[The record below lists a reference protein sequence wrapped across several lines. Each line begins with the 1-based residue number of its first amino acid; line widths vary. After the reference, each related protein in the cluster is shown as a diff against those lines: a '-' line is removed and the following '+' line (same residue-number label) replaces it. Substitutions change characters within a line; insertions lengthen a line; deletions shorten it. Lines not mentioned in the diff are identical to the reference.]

1 MSINIEHKDLPLGQN
16 HASFNW
22 KVNNVSDLNLISVV
36 TADINKEAYVEGTKT
51 KYVLKSVNPAVWDA
65 ISGAGGEIDATPTDG
80 SNNAVSSSGVY
91 AALVGREPANP
102 NIQSHIISTANPH
115 NTTASQVGAY
125 NRVETDTKIA
135 EAIANLAQTAIIAKT
150 TSAQSSNSTTFTPI
164 NELTVP
170 VQANTIYRVDCFVTF
185 RSSATAAG
193 AGIGFIAPTDSRPT
207 IEFTTP
213 TVTGAS
219 ASALNLI
226 TPVAAFTTNVSI
238 VPSSTPTANTDIT
251 VRMQG
256 LLQTTS
262 AGDFV
267 IQFRTEDAAGTITI
281 QPKSILVVEKIG

>member
-1 MSINIEHKDLPLGQN
+1 MSTNIEHKDLPLGQN

-65 ISGAGGEIDATPTDG
+65 ISGAGGEIDATPIDG

-115 NTTASQVGAY
+115 STTASQVGAY
-125 NRVETDTKIA
+125 NMVETDTKIA
-135 EAIANLAQTAIIAKT
+135 EAIANLAQTAPDSSIIIAKT
-150 TSAQSSNSTTFTPI
+150 TSAQSSNSTTLTPI

-185 RSSATAAG
+185 RSSSTAAG

-207 IEFTTP
+207 IEFTSP
-213 TVTGAS
+213 T
-219 ASALNLI
+219 ALHLV
-226 TPVAAFTTNVSI
+226 TPVAANTTNVSV
-238 VPSSTPTANTDIT
+238 VPSSTPTADTDMT
-251 VRMQG
+251 VHIQG

-267 IQFRTEDAAGTITI
+267 IQFRTEDETGTITI
-281 QPKSILVVEKIG
+281 QTKSILVVEKIG

>member
-1 MSINIEHKDLPLGQN
+1 MSTNIEHKDLPLGQN

-65 ISGAGGEIDATPTDG
+65 ISGAGGEIEVTPTDG

-115 NTTASQVGAY
+115 STTASQVGAY
-125 NRVETDTKIA
+125 NMVETDTKIA
-135 EAIANLAQTAIIAKT
+135 EAIANLAQTAPDSSIIIAKT
-150 TSAQSSNSTTFTPI
+150 TSAQSSNSTTLTPI

-185 RSSATAAG
+185 RSSSTAAG

-207 IEFTTP
+207 IELS
-213 TVTGAS
+213 S
-219 ASALNLI
+219 ATALHLV
-226 TPVAAFTTNVSI
+226 TPVAANTTNVSV
-238 VPSSTPTANTDIT
+238 VPSSTPTADTDMT
-251 VRMQG
+251 VHIQG

-267 IQFRTEDAAGTITI
+267 IQFRTEDETGTITI
-281 QPKSILVVEKIG
+281 QTKSILVVEKIG